1 MFKVENNVN
10 VLSSRVSTIENNP
23 DIEQCKVDIALLKEQ
38 ILGLEQS
45 YEAQS
50 LSPAPLMQNNS
61 PPEELGLDQ
70 NPDLSTL
77 HDSLEQIMTKISDI
91 DQSKSDK
98 LSDSLEQV
106 KGPQKTLEGA
116 KDNPNI
122 YYYGDRDLPEFDVDI
137 VTLSDSLNAKIP
149 EIDQCK
155 SDIAILNDSFNQIT
169 SKFSAIDLGKFS
181 EIDQCKSDIATIND
195 SIKRLNSDLYYNGD
209 YDHSEDIDIVT
220 LDGPTRRRR
229 EISDINQC
237 KSDIATLYVSLEKF
251 STIDLKKISEIDQC
265 KSEIAT
271 LHDSLEQTMIK
282 FSDINQ
288 CKSDIATLYVSLE
301 KFSTIDLKK
310 ISEIDQCKSEIAT
323 LHDSL
328 EQTMIKFSDIDRC
341 KSNIAELSTSL
352 EKFSAIDL
360 KKISEID
367 QCKSEIADLHDSL
380 MHNMKK
386 MNTDLLKMMKDII
399 NLKVDRNLIITYKEK
414 TREIETVVK
423 ENYKLVEKNNR
434 TLIRQSDAI
443 FDLKS
448 KIDQIV
454 ELDNLSLALKAQG
467 LALGET
473 QSLVKNLAQNDKER
487 LEETKTWVPL
497 IATHDKTIIDLKSKI
512 DQIVELDNL
521 VKNLAQNDKE
531 RLEETKTWVPLIATH
546 DKTIIDLKSKIEI
559 LEQKN
564 GSENDKER
572 LEETKNWIKTW
583 VPLITNHDKDIID
596 LKSKIDQK
604 SGLNPAS
611 FHPKFSLNS
620 KGNFYHDI
628 KQTLFFPTGLI
639 FPEKIHIYSLYITI
653 NIKGQP
659 KHKRVFEMYTE
670 NSGSPQRE
678 VRSLK
683 KFEKEPGDEIIMED
697 FNPPIEIE
705 AKTAIF
711 ITCDRKIDGM
721 VILTMGF

>member
-1 MFKVENNVN
+1 
-10 VLSSRVSTIENNP
+10 
-23 DIEQCKVDIALLKEQ
+23 
-38 ILGLEQS
+38 
-45 YEAQS
+45 
-50 LSPAPLMQNNS
+50 
-61 PPEELGLDQ
+61 
-70 NPDLSTL
+70 
-77 HDSLEQIMTKISDI
+77 
-91 DQSKSDK
+91 
-98 LSDSLEQV
+98 
-106 KGPQKTLEGA
+106 
-116 KDNPNI
+116 
-122 YYYGDRDLPEFDVDI
+122 
-137 VTLSDSLNAKIP
+137 
-149 EIDQCK
+149 
-155 SDIAILNDSFNQIT
+155 
-169 SKFSAIDLGKFS
+169 
-181 EIDQCKSDIATIND
+181 
-195 SIKRLNSDLYYNGD
+195 
-209 YDHSEDIDIVT
+209 
-220 LDGPTRRRR
+220 
-229 EISDINQC
+229 
-237 KSDIATLYVSLEKF
+237 
-251 STIDLKKISEIDQC
+251 
-265 KSEIAT
+265 
-271 LHDSLEQTMIK
+271 
-282 FSDINQ
+282 
-288 CKSDIATLYVSLE
+288 
-301 KFSTIDLKK
+301 
-310 ISEIDQCKSEIAT
+310 
-323 LHDSL
+323 
-328 EQTMIKFSDIDRC
+328 
-341 KSNIAELSTSL
+341 
-352 EKFSAIDL
+352 
-360 KKISEID
+360 
-367 QCKSEIADLHDSL
+367 
-380 MHNMKK
+380 
-386 MNTDLLKMMKDII
+386 MMKDII

-473 QSLVKNLAQNDKER
+473 QSLVKNLAR
-487 LEETKTWVPL
+487 
-497 IATHDKTIIDLKSKI
+497 
-512 DQIVELDNL
+512 
-521 VKNLAQNDKE
+521 NDKE

-705 AKTAIF
+705 AKMAIF

>member
-91 DQSKSDK
+91 DQFKSDKLGLADNIVK

-122 YYYGDRDLPEFDVDI
+122 YYYGDRDLPDVDI

-209 YDHSEDIDIVT
+209 YNHSEDIDIVT

-237 KSDIATLYVSLEKF
+237 KSDIATLYGSLEKF
-251 STIDLKKISEIDQC
+251 SAIDLKKISEIDQC
-265 KSEIAT
+265 KSEIA
-271 LHDSLEQTMIK
+271 D
-282 FSDINQ
+282 
-288 CKSDIATLYVSLE
+288 
-301 KFSTIDLKK
+301 
-310 ISEIDQCKSEIAT
+310 

-352 EKFSAIDL
+352 EKFSTIDL
-360 KKISEID
+360 KKISDIY
-367 QCKSEIADLHDSL
+367 QCKS
-380 MHNMKK
+380 
-386 MNTDLLKMMKDII
+386 
-399 NLKVDRNLIITYKEK
+399 
-414 TREIETVVK
+414 
-423 ENYKLVEKNNR
+423 
-434 TLIRQSDAI
+434 
-443 FDLKS
+443 
-448 KIDQIV
+448 
-454 ELDNLSLALKAQG
+454 
-467 LALGET
+467 
-473 QSLVKNLAQNDKER
+473 
-487 LEETKTWVPL
+487 
-497 IATHDKTIIDLKSKI
+497 
-512 DQIVELDNL
+512 
-521 VKNLAQNDKE
+521 
-531 RLEETKTWVPLIATH
+531 
-546 DKTIIDLKSKIEI
+546 
-559 LEQKN
+559 
-564 GSENDKER
+564 
-572 LEETKNWIKTW
+572 
-583 VPLITNHDKDIID
+583 
-596 LKSKIDQK
+596 
-604 SGLNPAS
+604 
-611 FHPKFSLNS
+611 
-620 KGNFYHDI
+620 
-628 KQTLFFPTGLI
+628 
-639 FPEKIHIYSLYITI
+639 
-653 NIKGQP
+653 
-659 KHKRVFEMYTE
+659 
-670 NSGSPQRE
+670 
-678 VRSLK
+678 
-683 KFEKEPGDEIIMED
+683 
-697 FNPPIEIE
+697 
-705 AKTAIF
+705 
-711 ITCDRKIDGM
+711 
-721 VILTMGF
+721 